1 MRFAPLAAAIM
12 FAVSPAIAQQA
23 GALEPAAVEKRL
35 RDYVR
40 VWESD
45 ERVGPAAMQ
54 AYYADRVI
62 YYGKSMSRRG
72 VLADKI
78 RFIRAYPSRSY
89 DIAPGSVRT
98 QCAGGECRA
107 RAVLQWRRATRAGAT
122 QSGASELTLVF
133 SAAQGGRIVRES
145 ARTLRGPR

>member
-1 MRFAPLAAAIM
+1 MRIAPFAAVLM
-12 FAVSPAIAQQA
+12 LAVSPAVAQD
-23 GALEPAAVEKRL
+23 GALNESGVEKRL

-54 AYYADRVI
+54 AYYADQVI

-78 RFIRAYPSRSY
+78 RFIRTYPSRSY

-98 QCAGGECRA
+98 QCRGGECRA
-107 RAVLQWRRATRAGAT
+107 RAILEWRRSTRAGAT

-133 SAAQGGRIVRES
+133 SAAAGGRIVRES
-145 ARTLRGPR
+145 ARTLRGSR